1 MTFQA
6 SDIVNYAISLSD
18 MPNTDFITY
27 QDKIHMLNSAYQ
39 KMYQKLINI
48 HDKSFIKYAKI
59 SDGKELPYDFYQ
71 LESVMDDYDNYI
83 TKGIGRYNYDIINN
97 HYKGPNGKIGYY
109 PVPAT
114 ITIPNKIIDCS
125 DTVSDET
132 VIDAVNHYILTD
144 AKRVYDL
151 QDLALKYTTSIA
163 NPVLTFEGMVVDLG
177 TGKTRL
183 SNGRLMDNS
192 LGVLAYSDGRNISYK
207 KDGNIYLNGEITDKY
222 KAPVFYSNGHIMTI
236 DNDYIISVDGEQL
249 YDYKMLGGY
258 NYFPMKIDLTTSYG
272 VLIGDQLYS
281 AVPDTIF
288 NFPSNVYYNLISYE
302 LAVIF
307 CIKQG
312 KDAQSLIALL
322 QDEWN
327 LFYDSE
333 TRDGYQQY
341 RVRNVYNNRGM
352 IYGY

>member
-59 SDGKELPYDFYQ
+59 SDGKEMPYDFYQ

-114 ITIPNKIIDCS
+114 ITIPNKIVDVNIN
-125 DTVSDET
+125 ET
-132 VIDAVNHYILTD
+132 IIDAVNHYILTD
-144 AKRVYDL
+144 TKRVYDL
-151 QDLALKYTTSIA
+151 QDLSLKYTTDIT
-163 NPVLTFEGMVVDLG
+163 NPVLTFEGMVVELG
-177 TGKTRL
+177 SGKTRL
-183 SNGRLMDNS
+183 SNGRLIDNS

-222 KAPVFYSNGHIMTI
+222 RAPVFYSNGHIMTI
-236 DNDYIISVDGEQL
+236 DSDYIISVDGEQL
-249 YDYKMLGGY
+249 YDYNMLGGS

-272 VLIGDQLYS
+272 VLIGNKLYS

-312 KDAQSLIALL
+312 KDSQALIALL

>member
-59 SDGKELPYDFYQ
+59 SDGKEMPYDFYQ

-114 ITIPNKIIDCS
+114 ITIPNKIVDVNIN
-125 DTVSDET
+125 ET
-132 VIDAVNHYILTD
+132 IIDAVNHYILTD
-144 AKRVYDL
+144 TKRVYDL
-151 QDLALKYTTSIA
+151 QDLSLKYTTDIT
-163 NPVLTFEGMVVDLG
+163 NPVLTFEGMVVELG
-177 TGKTRL
+177 SGKTRL
-183 SNGRLMDNS
+183 SNGRLIDNS

-236 DNDYIISVDGEQL
+236 DSDYIISVDGEQL
-249 YDYKMLGGY
+249 YDYNMLGGS

-272 VLIGDQLYS
+272 VLIGNKLYS

-312 KDAQSLIALL
+312 KDSQALIALL

>member
-1 MTFQA
+1 
-6 SDIVNYAISLSD
+6 
-18 MPNTDFITY
+18 
-27 QDKIHMLNSAYQ
+27 
-39 KMYQKLINI
+39 
-48 HDKSFIKYAKI
+48 
-59 SDGKELPYDFYQ
+59 
-71 LESVMDDYDNYI
+71 
-83 TKGIGRYNYDIINN
+83 
-97 HYKGPNGKIGYY
+97 
-109 PVPAT
+109 
-114 ITIPNKIIDCS
+114 
-125 DTVSDET
+125 
-132 VIDAVNHYILTD
+132 
-144 AKRVYDL
+144 
-151 QDLALKYTTSIA
+151 
-163 NPVLTFEGMVVDLG
+163 MVVDLG
-177 TGKTRL
+177 SGKTRL
-183 SNGRLMDNS
+183 ANGRLIDNN

-222 KAPVFYSNGHIMTI
+222 KAPVFYSNGHIMTM

-249 YDYKMLGGY
+249 YDYKMLSGY

-272 VLIGDQLYS
+272 VLIGDELYS

-312 KDAQSLIALL
+312 KDAQALIALL

>member
-39 KMYQKLINI
+39 KIYQKLINI
-48 HDKSFIKYAKI
+48 HDKAFIKYADI

-71 LESVMDDYDNYI
+71 LESVMDDYNNYI
-83 TKGIGRYNYDIINN
+83 TKGYGRYNYDLINN
-97 HYKGPNGKIGYY
+97 HYKGPKGKIGYY

-114 ITIPNKIIDCS
+114 ITIPNKVMNYDKMFEE
-125 DTVSDET
+125 DE
-132 VIDAVNHYILTD
+132 VITDAVNHFILTD
-144 AKRVYDL
+144 EYIYDL
-151 QDLALKYTTSIA
+151 QTGKVIHSGNYT
-163 NPVLTFEGMVVDLG
+163 NKVLTFEGNVIDLG

-183 SNGRLMDNS
+183 ANGRLIDND

-207 KDGNIYLNGEITDKY
+207 KDGKIYLNGSETDKY
-222 KAPVFYSNGHIMTI
+222 AAPVFYSNGHIMTM
-236 DNDYIISVDGEQL
+236 DKDYIISVDKQPL
-249 YDYKMLGGY
+249 YDFKMLGGSIY
-258 NYFPMKIDLTTSYG
+258 YPMKIDLTTSYG
-272 VLIGDQLYS
+272 VLINNDLYS

-288 NFPSNVYYNLISYE
+288 NFPSNIYYNLISYE

-312 KDAQSLIALL
+312 KDAQALTALL
-322 QDEWN
+322 QEEWN
-327 LFYDSE
+327 LFYDTE
-333 TRDGYQQY
+333 TRDGYEQY
-341 RVRNVYNNRGM
+341 KIRNVYNNRGM
-352 IYGY
+352 MYGY

>member
-132 VIDAVNHYILTD
+132 VIDAVNHYVLTD

-151 QDLALKYTTSIA
+151 QDLSLKYTTSRT
-163 NPVLTFEGMVVDLG
+163 NPVLAFEGNVVDLG

-183 SNGRLMDNS
+183 ANGRLMDNN

-222 KAPVFYSNGHIMTI
+222 KAPVFYSNGLIMTI

-249 YDYKMLGGY
+249 YDYNMIGGY

-272 VLIGDQLYS
+272 VLIGDKLYS
-281 AVPDTIF
+281 AVPDTVF